1 MTTTEAP
8 IDRPLQDLNW
18 DDLTFSITPTRSMWL
33 MECDKELV
41 WNEGQLEPFRNLQ
54 MSPAAGVLNYGQ
66 GAFEGM
72 KAYHTE
78 KNRIVLF
85 RP

>member
-33 MECDKELV
+33 IECDKERV
-41 WNEGQLEPFRNLQ
+41 WYEAQPDPFRNLH
-54 MSPAAGVLNYGQ
+54 MSPSA
-66 GAFEGM
+66 
-72 KAYHTE
+72 
-78 KNRIVLF
+78 
-85 RP
+85 